1 MENVP
6 IKRSTRVI
14 SYVIIFGVVFYLGW
28 AFGGAFNAQPAN
40 GTSNN
45 IFNNFGKAQSI
56 PEGVDLTT
64 FWKVR
69 DILKDKY
76 VHTEKLD
83 DQKMIYGAIR
93 GLTDALEDPYTIYM
107 DPTETAEFSHSLNGE
122 MEGIGAELTVKN
134 QQLMV
139 VSPLKNSPAQK
150 AGLKPN
156 DIIYKINGEIAA
168 ELSLYDAINNIRGE
182 KGTEVTLTI
191 VREGVNE
198 PFDVKIIREE
208 LRIESVTSEE
218 VEPGIWMISI
228 DQFSDDTKAE
238 LYKQAAEIQAKNPK
252 GIILDLR
259 YNGGGYLE
267 GSVDVASVFVK
278 GKEKIVTIKYRN
290 AEESETLSSSGE
302 VILADVPLLVLI
314 NKGSASASEIVAGA
328 LQDLKRAVIMGE
340 TSFGKG
346 TVQEVDPLA
355 DGSSIRFTIAKWFTP
370 LDREID
376 KVGIVPDI
384 EVKLTEEDFLADKDP
399 QMDEAVKYLKNL

>member
-1 MENVP
+1 MENMP

-14 SYVIIFGVVFYLGW
+14 SYMIIFGVVFYLGW
-28 AFGGAFNAQPAN
+28 AVGGYTSGNSGAN
-40 GTSNN
+40 SNN

-56 PEGVDLTT
+56 PEGVDLKT

-76 VHTEKLD
+76 VDAGKLD
-83 DQKMIYGAIR
+83 DQKMVYGAIK
-93 GLTDALEDPYTIYM
+93 GLTDSLEDPYTIYM

-134 QQLMV
+134 QQLVV

-150 AGLKPN
+150 AGLMPN
-156 DIIYKINGEIAA
+156 DIIYKIDGEIAA
-168 ELSLYDAINNIRGE
+168 EMSLYDAINKIRGT
-182 KGTEVTLTI
+182 KGTEVTLSV
-191 VREGVNE
+191 VRESENE
-198 PFDVKIIREE
+198 PFDVKIVREE
-208 LRIESVTSEE
+208 LKIESVTSEE
-218 VEPGIWMISI
+218 VEPGIWLLSI
-228 DQFSDDTKAE
+228 DQFSDDTKTE
-238 LYKQAAEIQAKNPK
+238 IERQVAEIQTKQPK
-252 GIILDLR
+252 GIVMDLR

-267 GSVDVASVFVK
+267 GAVDVASVFVK
-278 GKEKIVTIKYRN
+278 GTEKIVSIKYRDN
-290 AEESETLSSSGE
+290 SETESLNTSGK
-302 VILADVPLLVLI
+302 VILPDTSLVVLI

-376 KVGIVPDI
+376 KVGIAPDI

-399 QMDEAVKYLKNL
+399 QLDEAVKYLKNL

>member
-14 SYVIIFGVVFYLGW
+14 SYVIIFAVVFYLGW
-28 AFGGAFNAQPAN
+28 AFGGAFNAQPAI

-45 IFNNFGKAQSI
+45 IFSNFGKAQNI

-93 GLTDALEDPYTIYM
+93 GLTDSLEDPYTIYM

-150 AGLKPN
+150 AGLQPN

-168 ELSLYDAINNIRGE
+168 EMSLYDAINNIRGE
-182 KGTEVTLTI
+182 KGTEVTLTL
-191 VREGVNE
+191 VREAVNE
-198 PFDVKIIREE
+198 PFDVKIIREA

-238 LYKQAAEIQAKNPK
+238 LYKQAAEIQTKQPK

-267 GSVDVASVFVK
+267 GSVDVASIFLK

-290 AEESETLSSSGE
+290 AEKSETLNSSGE
-302 VILADVPLLVLI
+302 VIFPDTPLLVLI

-355 DGSSIRFTIAKWFTP
+355 DGSSIRFTIAEWLTP
-370 LDREID
+370 LNREVD

>member
-1 MENVP
+1 MP

-14 SYVIIFGVVFYLGW
+14 SYMIIFGVVFYLGW
-28 AFGGAFNAQPAN
+28 AVGGYTSGNSGSAN
-40 GTSNN
+40 SNN
-45 IFNNFGKAQSI
+45 IFNNFGKAQQI

-64 FWKVR
+64 FWRVR

-76 VHTEKLD
+76 VDAGKLD

-134 QQLMV
+134 QQLVV

-150 AGLKPN
+150 AGLMPN
-156 DIIYKINGEIAA
+156 DIIYKIDGEISA
-168 ELSLYDAINNIRGE
+168 EMSLYDAINKIRGA
-182 KGTEVTLTI
+182 KGTEVTLTL
-191 VREGVNE
+191 VREGTDE
-198 PFDVKIIREE
+198 PFDVKIVREE
-208 LRIESVTSEE
+208 LKIESVTSEE
-218 VEPGIWMISI
+218 MEAGIWLVSI
-228 DQFSDDTKAE
+228 DQFSDDTKSE
-238 LYKQAAEIQAKNPK
+238 IERQVAEIQAKNPK

-267 GSVDVASVFVK
+267 GAVDVASVFVK
-278 GKEKIVTIKYRN
+278 GKEKIVSIKYRDN
-290 AEESETLSSSGE
+290 SQSESLSTSGK
-302 VILADVPLLVLI
+302 VISPDTSLVVLI

-376 KVGIVPDI
+376 KVGIAPDI

-399 QMDEAVKYLKNL
+399 QLDEAVKYLKNL